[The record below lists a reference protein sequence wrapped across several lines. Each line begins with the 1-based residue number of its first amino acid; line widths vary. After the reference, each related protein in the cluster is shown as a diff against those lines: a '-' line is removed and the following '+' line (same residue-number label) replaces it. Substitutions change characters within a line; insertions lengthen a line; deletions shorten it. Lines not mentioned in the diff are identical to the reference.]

1 MADNSYE
8 IPQNNSEVQA
18 AVNAA
23 MKDEKKKKKKK
34 KWIIIAVIAAVI
46 IIIAVISSAGSGD
59 KSTPDTPATNSSVEA
74 DTTEATNNT
83 VGDYGCV
90 IKSAKLTKNW
100 EGKDTVLLTY
110 EFTNNSSSPAS
121 FDVALIDH
129 VYQDGI
135 GLETT
140 FLSDD
145 DTDLLD
151 VEIKPGVSKDVRK
164 AYLLRN
170 TSTDLE
176 VEISE
181 LISFSDEK
189 IVTTVKLE
197 K

>member
-74 DTTEATNNT
+74 DTAEATNNT